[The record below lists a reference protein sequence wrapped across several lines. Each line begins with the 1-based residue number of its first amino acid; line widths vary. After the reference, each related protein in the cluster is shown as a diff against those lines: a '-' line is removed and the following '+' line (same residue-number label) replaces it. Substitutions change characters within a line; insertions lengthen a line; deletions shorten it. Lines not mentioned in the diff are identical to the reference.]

1 MRKHTVSGKDLKQ
14 HIISVRG
21 LTKHFPIRGG
31 LFNRQIGVIR
41 AVDSVSFDVE
51 QNKTLGIVGESGC
64 GKSTLARLINRLIEP
79 TAGEINFRGDNI
91 LAWKGGALRRFRS
104 KIQVVFQ
111 DPYAS
116 LNPRFSMFDIIE
128 EPLRINKIDTKR
140 ARRKRVRELIEKSGL
155 SWDYR
160 NRYPHEFSGGQRQRI
175 GIARALVLH
184 PEILICDEPV
194 SALDV
199 SVQAQILNL
208 LMGLQDEFKLTVL
221 FISHDLSVISKVSDQ
236 VIVLYCGKIVEMAPR
251 ARIFKK
257 QLHPYAQA
265 LFAAIPKSSP
275 HEQKER
281 TLLNVEPP
289 SPRNFPSGCRFHPRC
304 PQAMEVCKK
313 TEPQLKNITG
323 SEADFHHVACH
334 LF

>member
-1 MRKHTVSGKDLKQ
+1 MPQ
-14 HIISVRG
+14 HASSSKNPKKNILSIRG
-21 LTKHFPIRGG
+21 LKKHFPIKGG
-31 LFNRQIGVIR
+31 IFNRQVGVIR
-41 AVDSVSFDVE
+41 AVDSVSFDIE
-51 QNKTLGIVGESGC
+51 KNKTLGIVGESGC

-79 TAGEINFRGDNI
+79 TAGEIFFRGDDI

-128 EPLRINKIDTKR
+128 EPLRINKIDTRR

-155 SWDYR
+155 AWDYR

-175 GIARALVLH
+175 GIARALALH
-184 PEILICDEPV
+184 PDILICDEPV

-208 LMGLQDEFKLTVL
+208 LMDLQDEFKLTVL
-221 FISHDLSVISKVSDQ
+221 FISHDLSVVSKISDQ
-236 VIVLYCGKIVEMAPR
+236 VVVLYFGKIVEMSSR
-251 ARIFKK
+251 ARIFTQ

-275 HEQKER
+275 HEKKER
-281 TLLNVEPP
+281 KLLNVEPP
-289 SPRNFPSGCRFHPRC
+289 SHRNFPSGCRFHPRC
-304 PQAMEVCKK
+304 PQAMEICKK
-313 TEPQLKNITG
+313 TEPQLKNVTG
-323 SEADFHHVACH
+323 SETDFHYVACH

>member
-1 MRKHTVSGKDLKQ
+1 MPDHV
-14 HIISVRG
+14 ISVRE
-21 LTKHFPIRGG
+21 LKKHFPIKGG
-31 LFNRQIGVIR
+31 VFASQVGAVR
-41 AVDSVSFDVE
+41 AVDTVSFDIE
-51 QNKTLGIVGESGC
+51 KSKTLGIVGESGC

-79 TAGEINFRGDNI
+79 TAGEINYRGADI
-91 LAWKGGALRRFRS
+91 CKWRGAELRKFRS
-104 KIQVVFQ
+104 RIQVVFQ
-111 DPYAS
+111 DPYSS

-128 EPLRINKIDTKR
+128 EPLSINRVGTKKE
-140 ARRKRVRELIEKSGL
+140 RRHRVREMIEKTGL

-175 GIARALVLH
+175 GIARALALR

-208 LMGLQDEFKLTVL
+208 LMDLQDEFKLTVI
-221 FISHDLSVISKVSDQ
+221 FISHDLSVVNKISDQ
-236 VIVLYCGKIVEMAPR
+236 VIVLYFGKIVEMASR
-251 ARIFKK
+251 DRIFKQ

-281 TLLNVEPP
+281 VLLNVEPP
-289 SPRNFPSGCRFHPRC
+289 SHRNFPKGCRFHPRC
-304 PQAMEVCKK
+304 PHAMDVCKQH
-313 TEPQLKNITG
+313 EPELKNTSG
-323 SEADFHHVACH
+323 NEADFHRVACH

>member
-1 MRKHTVSGKDLKQ
+1 MPEQTIDGKNLKK

-21 LTKHFPIRGG
+21 LQKHFPIKGG
-31 LFNRQIGVIR
+31 LFNRQVGVIR
-41 AVDSVSFDVE
+41 AVDTVSFDVE
-51 QNKTLGIVGESGC
+51 RNKTLGIVGESGC
-64 GKSTLARLINRLIEP
+64 GKSTLARLVNRLIEP
-79 TAGEINFRGDNI
+79 TAGEISFRGDNI

-104 KIQVVFQ
+104 RIQVVFQ

-128 EPLRINKIDTKR
+128 EPLRINRIDTRR
-140 ARRKRVRELIEKSGL
+140 ARRKRVRGLIEKSGL

-175 GIARALVLH
+175 GIARALALR

-208 LMGLQDEFKLTVL
+208 LMDLQDEFKLTVL
-221 FISHDLSVISKVSDQ
+221 FISHDLSVVSKISDQ
-236 VIVLYCGKIVEMAPR
+236 VIVLYCGKIVEIASR
-251 ARIFKK
+251 SRIFKK
-257 QLHPYAQA
+257 QLHPYSQA

-289 SPRNFPSGCRFHPRC
+289 SHRNFPSGCRFHPRC
-304 PQAMEVCKK
+304 PQAMDICKQS
-313 TEPQLKNITG
+313 EPQLKNVTG
-323 SEADFHHVACH
+323 SEDDFHRVACH

>member
-1 MRKHTVSGKDLKQ
+1 MPERAVSGKNLNK
-14 HIISVRG
+14 HIISVRD
-21 LTKHFPIRGG
+21 LQKHFPIKGG
-31 LFNRQIGVIR
+31 IFNRQVGVIR
-41 AVDSVSFDVE
+41 AVDTVSFDVE
-51 QNKTLGIVGESGC
+51 KNKTLGIVGESGC
-64 GKSTLARLINRLIEP
+64 GKSTLARLINRLIDP
-79 TAGEINFRGDNI
+79 TAGEIKFHGDNI
-91 LAWKGGALRRFRS
+91 VAWKGGAMRRFRS

-128 EPLRINKIDTKR
+128 EPLRINKVDTKR
-140 ARRKRVRELIEKSGL
+140 ARRKRVRELVEKSGL
-155 SWDYR
+155 SWEYR

-175 GIARALVLH
+175 GIARALALR

-208 LMGLQDEFKLTVL
+208 LMDLQEEFKLTVL

-236 VIVLYCGKIVEMAPR
+236 VIVLYFGKIVEMASR

-265 LFAAIPKSSP
+265 LFAAIPKASP

-289 SPRNFPSGCRFHPRC
+289 SHRNFPSGCRFHPRC
-304 PQAMEVCKK
+304 PHAMDICKES
-313 TEPQLKNITG
+313 EPPLKDVSG
-323 SEADFHHVACH
+323 SDTDFHQVACH

>member
-1 MRKHTVSGKDLKQ
+1 MRKHTTGGEKRKK
-14 HIISVRG
+14 HIISVKG
-21 LTKHFPIRGG
+21 LQKHFPIKGG
-31 LFNRQIGVIR
+31 LFNRQVGVIR
-41 AVDSVSFDVE
+41 AVDNVSFDIE
-51 QNKTLGIVGESGC
+51 KNKTLGIVGESGC

-79 TAGEINFRGDNI
+79 TAGEISFYGDNI
-91 LAWKGGALRRFRS
+91 LAWKGEVLRRFRS

-175 GIARALVLH
+175 GIARALALR

-208 LMGLQDEFKLTVL
+208 LMDLQDEFKLTVL
-221 FISHDLSVISKVSDQ
+221 FISHDLSVVSKVSDQ
-236 VIVLYCGKIVEMAPR
+236 VIVLYFGKIVEIAPR
-251 ARIFKK
+251 SRIFKK

-265 LFAAIPKSSP
+265 LFAAIPKSNP

-289 SPRNFPSGCRFHPRC
+289 SHRDLLSGCRFHPRC
-304 PQAMEVCKK
+304 PHAMDICKK
-313 TEPQLKNITG
+313 TEPQLKNVTG
-323 SEADFHHVACH
+323 SEDDFHRVACH

>member
-1 MRKHTVSGKDLKQ
+1 MPKQTSGSKNLKK
-14 HIISVRG
+14 HIISVRD
-21 LTKHFPIRGG
+21 LKKHFPIKGG
-31 LFNRQIGVIR
+31 VFNRQVGVIR
-41 AVDSVSFDVE
+41 AVDTVSFDVE
-51 QNKTLGIVGESGC
+51 KNKTLGIVGESGC

-79 TAGEINFRGDNI
+79 SAGEINFRNDNI
-91 LAWKGGALRRFRS
+91 LTWKGGALRRFRS
-104 KIQVVFQ
+104 NIQVVFQ

-128 EPLRINKIDTKR
+128 EPLRINKIATKR
-140 ARRKRVRELIEKSGL
+140 ERRKRVRELVEKSGL
-155 SWDYR
+155 SWEYR

-175 GIARALVLH
+175 GIARALALR

-208 LMGLQDEFKLTVL
+208 LMDLQDEFKLTVL

-236 VIVLYCGKIVEMAPR
+236 IIVLYFGKIVEMASR

-265 LFAAIPKSSP
+265 LFAAIPKASP
-275 HEQKER
+275 HEVKER

-289 SPRNFPSGCRFHPRC
+289 SHRNFPSGCRFHPRC
-304 PQAMEVCKK
+304 PHAMDICKK
-313 TEPQLKNITG
+313 SEPQLKNTTG
-323 SEADFHHVACH
+323 SEDDFHRVACH

>member
-1 MRKHTVSGKDLKQ
+1 MPASTVSGKNLIKQ
-14 HIISVRG
+14 IISVRD
-21 LTKHFPIRGG
+21 LKKHFPIRGG
-31 LFNRQIGVIR
+31 IFNRQVGVIR
-41 AVDSVSFDVE
+41 AVDTVSFAVE

-79 TAGEINFRGDNI
+79 TAGEIKFHGDNI
-91 LAWKGGALRRFRS
+91 MAWQGGAMRRFRS

-128 EPLRINKIDTKR
+128 EPLRINKVDTKR

-155 SWDYR
+155 SWHYR

-175 GIARALVLH
+175 GIARALALR

-208 LMGLQDEFKLTVL
+208 LMDLQDEFKLTVL
-221 FISHDLSVISKVSDQ
+221 FISHDLSVVSKVSDQ
-236 VIVLYCGKIVEMAPR
+236 VIVLYFGKIVEMASR
-251 ARIFKK
+251 ARIFTK

-265 LFAAIPKSSP
+265 LFAAIPKASP

-289 SPRNFPSGCRFHPRC
+289 SHRNFPSGCRFHPRC
-304 PQAMEVCKK
+304 PHAMDICKES
-313 TEPQLKNITG
+313 EPPLKNISG
-323 SEADFHHVACH
+323 SDTDFHRVACH

>member
-1 MRKHTVSGKDLKQ
+1 MPK
-14 HIISVRG
+14 HIISVRN
-21 LTKHFPIRGG
+21 LKKYFPIKGG
-31 LFNRQIGVIR
+31 IFNRQVGVIR
-41 AVDSVSFDVE
+41 AVDTVSFDVE
-51 QNKTLGIVGESGC
+51 KNKTLGIVGESGC
-64 GKSTLARLINRLIEP
+64 GKSTLARLVNRLIEP
-79 TAGEINFRGDNI
+79 TSGEIKFRGDNI
-91 LAWKGGALRRFRS
+91 VAWKGGAMRRFRS

-140 ARRKRVRELIEKSGL
+140 ARRKRVRELVEKSGL
-155 SWDYR
+155 SWEYR

-175 GIARALVLH
+175 GIARALALR

-208 LMGLQDEFKLTVL
+208 LMDLQDEFKLTVL

-236 VIVLYCGKIVEMAPR
+236 IIVLYFGKIVEMASR

-265 LFAAIPKSSP
+265 LFAAIPKASP
-275 HEQKER
+275 HEEKER

-289 SPRNFPSGCRFHPRC
+289 SHRNFPSGCRFHPRC
-304 PQAMEVCKK
+304 PHAMDICKES
-313 TEPQLKNITG
+313 EPQLKNTTS
-323 SEADFHHVACH
+323 SEDDFHRVACH